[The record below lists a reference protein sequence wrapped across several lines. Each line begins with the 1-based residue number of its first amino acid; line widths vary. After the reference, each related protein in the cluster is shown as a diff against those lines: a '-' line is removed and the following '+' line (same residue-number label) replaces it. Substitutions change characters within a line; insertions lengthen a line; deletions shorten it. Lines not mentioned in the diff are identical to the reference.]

1 MAMTLRT
8 DEELDRALSALA
20 AAEGISRQEI
30 VRRAVL
36 ERYERA
42 GHASRVSSSTERMVD
57 QWGDVLDRLGSV

>member
-20 AAEGISRQEI
+20 SAEGASRQEI

-36 ERYERA
+36 DRYERSA
-42 GHASRVSSSTERMVD
+42 HVARVNDSSSRMVE
-57 QWGDVLDRLGSV
+57 QWGDVLERLGTV